1 MYTYLQDQNSEI
13 RIQKSMKREYERRMS
28 STCQALHWDI
38 SSYRE
43 MFKFPVTHDYTQT
56 VQQQVLN
63 DRVK

>member
-1 MYTYLQDQNSEI
+1 MYTYLQDRNSEI
-13 RIQKSMKREYERRMS
+13 LIQKSMKREYERRMS
-28 STCQALHWDI
+28 LTCQALHWEI

-63 DRVK
+63 DRVE

>member
-1 MYTYLQDQNSEI
+1 MYTYLQDLNSEI
-13 RIQKSMKREYERRMS
+13 LIQKSMKREHERRMS
-28 STCQALHWDI
+28 STRQTLHWEI

-63 DRVK
+63 DRVE